1 MKIKHRK
8 AQTFPLL
15 PIKKQRRM
23 MGQPG
28 KWVALV
34 AAIWIQAFAGT
45 NFDFPSYSSDLKAA
59 LGMSQVELNYLAV
72 ASDLGKAFGWCS
84 GVFLLYF
91 PLWVV
96 MLMAAS
102 MGFLGYGL
110 QWLLL
115 QRIVSLPYFLVYL
128 LCLLAGCSICWFNTV
143 CYVSCIQN
151 FPANRALALSLIVS
165 FNGVSA
171 ALYTLIANAMD
182 PNDASFYLFLNALV
196 PLIISALALF
206 PILHQPPVQLPSAD
220 ATRHD
225 SLVFLCLY
233 VTAVI
238 TGLYLIIFNPM
249 PSNKSG
255 SQILLAGAIALLL
268 FPLCLPGILS
278 TRKWLSR
285 ITSTSLSWLN
295 NSRFNLVDHELHQ
308 ELITVGTERNGTKGF
323 IPFDYKEK
331 DSISTKVMEKENLVL
346 LEEEHQVKMLVRRLD
361 FWLYY
366 VAYFCGGT
374 IGLVYS
380 NNLGQISESLGYSS
394 LTSSLVTLYS
404 SCSFFGRLISAA
416 PDFIQRC
423 TFQELGG

>member
-115 QRIVSLPYFLVYL
+115 QRIVSLPYFLV
-128 LCLLAGCSICWFNTV
+128 CF
-143 CYVSCIQN
+143 
-151 FPANRALALSLIVS
+151 
-165 FNGVSA
+165 
-171 ALYTLIANAMD
+171 
-182 PNDASFYLFLNALV
+182 
-196 PLIISALALF
+196 
-206 PILHQPPVQLPSAD
+206 H
-220 ATRHD
+220 
-225 SLVFLCLY
+225 
-233 VTAVI
+233 
-238 TGLYLIIFNPM
+238 
-249 PSNKSG
+249 
-255 SQILLAGAIALLL
+255 ALL
-268 FPLCLPGILS
+268 FSPAI
-278 TRKWLSR
+278 
-285 ITSTSLSWLN
+285 
-295 NSRFNLVDHELHQ
+295 H
-308 ELITVGTERNGTKGF
+308 
-323 IPFDYKEK
+323 
-331 DSISTKVMEKENLVL
+331 SIV
-346 LEEEHQVKMLVRRLD
+346 
-361 FWLYY
+361 
-366 VAYFCGGT
+366 
-374 IGLVYS
+374 
-380 NNLGQISESLGYSS
+380 
-394 LTSSLVTLYS
+394 
-404 SCSFFGRLISAA
+404 
-416 PDFIQRC
+416 
-423 TFQELGG
+423 